1 MHSHRQC
8 PRGLALAPA
17 VAALAW
23 PQPEPAGRL
32 QSVPRQRRSMPS
44 IVAVEPGHCLLAEQG
59 RNRTLQP
66 NRLTAGF

>member
-1 MHSHRQC
+1 MHPHQQY

-23 PQPEPAGRL
+23 PQPDPAGRL

-44 IVAVEPGHCLLAEQG
+44 IVAVEPGRCLLAEQG